1 MTLHA
6 LTPVEETRLRELLEP
21 AASVVIATGPAPV
34 TVYPLEDGTDRIAFR
49 FGDVAVFMSGA
60 DAEQVASLLFQASA
74 RLQNQLERAAKE
86 AE

>member
-6 LTPVEETRLRELLEP
+6 LTPPEETRLRELLEP
-21 AASVVIATGPAPV
+21 AASVVISPGRKPV
-34 TVYPLEDGTDRIAFR
+34 RVEALDDGTDRVRIM
-49 FGDVAVFMSGA
+49 FGDTTVFMSGP

-74 RLQNQLERAAKE
+74 RLQNQLERAARE